1 MGLSGFRVGLDCIVL
16 LFLYIW
22 IFFSY

>member
-1 MGLSGFRVGLDCIVL
+1 LLVEALIVL

-22 IFFSY
+22 QIKPFKRWNN